1 MHLIYKMKTIFILN
15 QACENALI
23 DFPFHDLAVTWIN
36 DHKSLFDK
44 VDLIVNSELYIES
57 ESKNVIFINL
67 FLDTYLKSI

>member
-1 MHLIYKMKTIFILN
+1 MKTIFILN

-44 VDLIVNSELYIES
+44 IELIINNELYIGS
-57 ESKNVIFINL
+57 ESKNVFYINL
-67 FLDTYLKSI
+67 FLETYINNK